1 MSIKLCL
8 NVGNDVYIILCNFGV
23 RTLSGFEV
31 KHGGLPNPHLDR
43 NKQKKNPGL
52 KIGLDRVSTCL
63 ADRAMVTELIITGST
78 GIARTSRSSG

>member
-1 MSIKLCL
+1 M
-8 NVGNDVYIILCNFGV
+8 YIILCNFGV

-31 KHGGLPNPHLDR
+31 KHGGLPTPHLDR

-63 ADRAMVTELIITGST
+63 ADRAMVTELIITWKYGYCKNL
-78 GIARTSRSSG
+78 A